1 MGQTGYVP
9 NVLSLG
15 SRCVGE
21 VILASEELGKA
32 LWRVVSICNYI
43 KKLYLCPV
51 CKCPFM
57 ALARA
62 PQVCG
67 VALKFW
73 LMGYLFPESSHLHH
87 DGFGW

>member
-1 MGQTGYVP
+1 MDQTGYVP
-9 NVLSLG
+9 DVLSLG
-15 SRCVGE
+15 SRCGGG

-67 VALKFW
+67 VALKLW

-87 DGFGW
+87 DGFG

>member
-1 MGQTGYVP
+1 MDQTGYVP
-9 NVLSLG
+9 DVLPLG
-15 SRCVGE
+15 SRCGAILTGE
-21 VILASEELGKA
+21 GLRKA

-51 CKCPFM
+51 YKCPFV
-57 ALARA
+57 ALTWA
-62 PQVCG
+62 PQICG
-67 VALKFW
+67 VALKLW

>member
-1 MGQTGYVP
+1 MDQTGYVP
-9 NVLSLG
+9 DVLPLG
-15 SRCVGE
+15 SRCVEE

-67 VALKFW
+67 VALKLW

>member
-1 MGQTGYVP
+1 MY
-9 NVLSLG
+9 LMSSLQG
-15 SRCVGE
+15 ADVG
-21 VILASEELGKA
+21 VILTGEGLGKA

-51 CKCPFM
+51 CKFPFM

-62 PQVCG
+62 PQMCG
-67 VALKFW
+67 VALKLW